1 MKVLLITWNFPP
13 VMGGIEELIGNLYRG
28 LVRRGI
34 SMRVLASRPAGEALL
49 EDDQGRIVRAS
60 KPGLKAFVLFSLFR
74 GLPEA
79 FRFRPDVILC
89 GSLVAAPAG
98 YLIARL
104 LRRRYVVITYG
115 SDLVHGGRM
124 YRFALRFFLRRAERL
139 VAISHFTRALF
150 PGAGLD
156 PDRAVLIPPG
166 VDVSRFVGLPEP
178 APHELAEACEGRKV
192 LLTVGRL
199 VRRKGVLDFVQECLP
214 ELVRRHPD
222 LLYVVVGEDARLSLI
237 HNQEGMRA
245 RIESAISDAGLQ
257 GHVRLTGSLDERTLN
272 WLLYRAELFLLPVL
286 DLPGDKE
293 GFGIV
298 FLEAALGG
306 TPSVAYS
313 VGGVPDAIGE
323 TGLLVKPGDSAA
335 MIEAVSG
342 LLSDE
347 TLRAKLGRAAE
358 RRAREEFN
366 WDAICARYETLLRS
380 TSRQI
385 GLSTESQS

>member
-1 MKVLLITWNFPP
+1 M
-13 VMGGIEELIGNLYRG
+13 
-28 LVRRGI
+28 
-34 SMRVLASRPAGEALL
+34 
-49 EDDQGRIVRAS
+49 
-60 KPGLKAFVLFSLFR
+60 
-74 GLPEA
+74 
-79 FRFRPDVILC
+79 
-89 GSLVAAPAG
+89 
-98 YLIARL
+98 
-104 LRRRYVVITYG
+104 
-115 SDLVHGGRM
+115 
-124 YRFALRFFLRRAERL
+124 
-139 VAISHFTRALF
+139 
-150 PGAGLD
+150 
-156 PDRAVLIPPG
+156 
-166 VDVSRFVGLPEP
+166 
-178 APHELAEACEGRKV
+178 
-192 LLTVGRL
+192 
-199 VRRKGVLDFVQECLP
+199 
-214 ELVRRHPD
+214 VRRHPD

-257 GHVRLTGSLDERTLN
+257 GHVRLTGSLDERALN

-335 MIEAVSG
+335 MIEAVSA

-347 TLRAKLGRAAE
+347 TLRAQLGRAAE

-366 WDAICARYETLLRS
+366 WDAICARYETLLRT